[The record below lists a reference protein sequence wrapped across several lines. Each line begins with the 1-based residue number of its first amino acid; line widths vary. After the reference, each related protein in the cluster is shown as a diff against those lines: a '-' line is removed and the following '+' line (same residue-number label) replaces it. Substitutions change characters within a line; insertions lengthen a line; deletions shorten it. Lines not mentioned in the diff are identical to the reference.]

1 MLVVVHAVIALVRKV
16 KQVIYKKQ
24 LPHGA
29 VDTHVR

>member
-1 MLVVVHAVIALVRKV
+1 MLVVVHAVIVLARKV

-29 VDTHVR
+29 VDTRA